1 MKALWWAALV
11 LMMPVRVMAEACPPY
26 SIGVHQQK
34 NVSISVAR
42 SEILDLE
49 EPASIAIAKSESKIK
64 ARKQLTKQKSATIH
78 GAVDIS
84 TCQADEF
91 IYASV
96 TQSNTTRQQ
105 ANNITSDVAKSVE
118 SQPTLK
124 SQRK

>member
-1 MKALWWAALV
+1 MVPA
-11 LMMPVRVMAEACPPY
+11 RVMADACPPY
-26 SIGVHQQK
+26 SVGIHQQK

-49 EPASIAIAKSESKIK
+49 DRASIANAKSEAQIK
-64 ARKQLTKQKSATIH
+64 ARKQLTKEKSATIH

-105 ANNITSDVAKSVE
+105 ASNLTSDFAKSVE